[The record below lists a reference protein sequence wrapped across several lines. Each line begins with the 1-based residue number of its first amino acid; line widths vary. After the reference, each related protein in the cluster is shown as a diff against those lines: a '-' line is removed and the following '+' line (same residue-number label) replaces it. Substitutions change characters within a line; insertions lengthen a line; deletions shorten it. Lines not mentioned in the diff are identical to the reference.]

1 VSKAW
6 IVAGLGF
13 GDEGKG
19 SVVDWLARRHG
30 ATTVVR
36 YNGGAQAAH
45 HVVTPGGRTHCFAQF
60 GAASFVP
67 GVRTHLSRF
76 MVVDPLALAAEAHA
90 LGLPDAYARLSADPA
105 CVVVTPFHRLL
116 NRIREAARGDA
127 RHGSCGLGIAEARLD
142 SERPGLPV
150 VRLGDALDPAR
161 LRRTLRLLWHVKV
174 DQAEQIPGADP
185 DLLADLRRPD
195 RVEALVSAFADVVRR
210 FRLTD
215 APDLGDRVVFEG
227 AQGVLL
233 DREHGFWPHVT
244 PSDTTFRQALA
255 LLDGAWET
263 ERVGVLRAYHTRH
276 GAGPLPTEDE
286 ALTRAVPDAHNGEH
300 PWQGR
305 FRLGWFDGVLARY
318 ALRVVGGVDTLVVT
332 NLDRLAARMARVAST
347 YEQMADLA
355 AGDRDAT
362 TRALFAA
369 RPRYTECAA
378 ASLPDAIAHV
388 AGRRVDVVS
397 LGPTADDKRTA

>member
-1 VSKAW
+1 
-6 IVAGLGF
+6 VAGLGF

-30 ATTVVR
+30 ATAVVR

-45 HVVTPGGRTHCFAQF
+45 HVVTPEGRAHCFAQL

-76 MVVDPLALAAEAHA
+76 MVVDPLALAAEERA
-90 LGLPDAYARLSADPA
+90 LGLPDAYARLSADPD
-105 CVVVTPFHRLL
+105 CVVVTPFHRAV
-116 NRIREAARGDA
+116 NRIREAARGSG

-161 LRRTLRLLWHVKV
+161 LRRTLRLLWYVKV
-174 DQAEQIPGADP
+174 DQAEQVAGASAA
-185 DLLADLRRPD
+185 LLADLRRPD
-195 RVEALVSAFADVVRR
+195 RVEALVEAYGDVVRR

-244 PSDTTFRQALA
+244 PSDTTFAQAFA
-255 LLDGAWET
+255 LLDGDWEAK
-263 ERVGVLRAYHTRH
+263 RVGVLRAYHTRH
-276 GAGPLPTEDE
+276 GAGPLPTED
-286 ALTRAVPDAHNGEH
+286 ADLTRAVPDAHNADH
-300 PWQGR
+300 PWQGP

-332 NLDRLAARMARVAST
+332 NVDRLAGRARVAT
-347 YEQMADLA
+347 EYEQAVDLE
-355 AGDRDAT
+355 DRAT
-362 TRALFAA
+362 RTAALFAA
-369 RPRYTECAA
+369 RPRYVTCDAD
-378 ASLPDAIAHV
+378 SLLDGIAEA

-397 LGPTADDKRTA
+397 RGPTADDKVWRE

>member
-1 VSKAW
+1 MSRAW

-19 SVVDWLARRHG
+19 SVVDWLARRYG
-30 ATTVVR
+30 ATAVVR

-45 HVVTPGGRTHCFAQF
+45 HVVTPEGRTHCFAQF
-60 GAASFVP
+60 GAGAFVP

-76 MVVDPLALAAEAHA
+76 MVVDPLALAAEARA
-90 LGLPDAYARLSADPA
+90 LALADAYARLSADPG
-105 CVVVTPFHRLL
+105 CVVVTPFHRLV

-142 SERPGLPV
+142 SERAGLPV

-185 DLLADLRRPD
+185 DLLDDLRRPD
-195 RVEALVSAFADVVRR
+195 RADALVEAYGDITRR

-215 APDLGDRVVFEG
+215 APDLGERVVFEG

-244 PSDTTFRQALA
+244 PSDTTFRQALELA
-255 LLDGAWET
+255 AGAEV

-276 GAGPLPTEDE
+276 GAGPLPSEDDG
-286 ALTRAVPDAHNGEH
+286 LTRALPDAHNADH

-305 FRLGWFDGVLARY
+305 FRIGWFDAVLARY
-318 ALRVVGGVDTLVVT
+318 ALRVVGGVDTLVLT
-332 NLDRLAARMARVAST
+332 NVDRLAGLRARVAT
-347 YEQMADLA
+347 AYERPVDLD
-355 AGDRDAT
+355 DRAT
-362 TRALFAA
+362 RTDALFAA
-369 RPRYTECAA
+369 RPRLVETDAPVA
-378 ASLPDAIAHV
+378 AIAE
-388 AGRRVDVVS
+388 ALGRRVDVVS
-397 LGPTADDKRTA
+397 TGPTARDKRVA